1 MRLSAAIAI
10 AIRIQFVYANE
21 LAAIIG
27 PVQFR
32 PRQTQTQTPTQI
44 QIRRYTDTDTGRGRG
59 RETERDTRPWKL
71 QPWPRAQSGVK

>member
-27 PVQFR
+27 PVQFG
-32 PRQTQTQTPTQI
+32 PSSSADTDTQMQI
-44 QIRRYTDTDTGRGRG
+44 HLRRYTDTDTGMGQ
-59 RETERDTRPWKL
+59 RDTQAQLQLQL
-71 QPWPRAQSGVK
+71 QPWPRAQPGVK